1 MSQEYLVDTAPR
13 PVVIGATGLAAIEQE
28 IRFVIAT
35 MAFGVR
41 MDCRFAGE
49 GSYIDAPLPH
59 AVALRIAEI
68 TEAVETYVTRVKVL
82 SIRFAP
88 DANAA
93 ADGVIYPVLRFAL
106 KEGVTL

>member
-1 MSQEYLVDTAPR
+1 MSAEYLIDTTPK
-13 PVVIGATGLAAIEQE
+13 PVVIGATGLEGIEQE

-59 AVALRIAEI
+59 AAALRIAEV
-68 TEAVETYVTRVKVL
+68 TEAVEEYVTRVKVL
-82 SIRFAP
+82 SVHFLP
-88 DANAA
+88 DATAA
-93 ADGVIYPVLRFAL
+93 ADGILYPRLRFAL
-106 KEGVTL
+106 REGVVL